1 MICFTIKRIEFDDK
15 NKIKQDFRSQA
26 LMRITLF
33 QKVWWRKKMKRF
45 ILKILKEI
53 FYIEK
58 EFKIHKD

>member
-1 MICFTIKRIEFDDK
+1 MICFEFDDK

-45 ILKILKEI
+45 TLKILK
-53 FYIEK
+53 
-58 EFKIHKD
+58 

>member
-1 MICFTIKRIEFDDK
+1 MICFTIRCIEFDDKK

-45 ILKILKEI
+45 TLKILK
-53 FYIEK
+53 
-58 EFKIHKD
+58 